1 MAESG
6 ASRRGGASSNIY
18 TVLVVIA
25 FLVLAVAIGYV
36 WVRSSSL
43 FGGGNP
49 FEVKVSQVVDLPATM
64 LA

>member
-1 MAESG
+1 
-6 ASRRGGASSNIY
+6 
-18 TVLVVIA
+18 
-25 FLVLAVAIGYV
+25 VLAVAIGYV